1 VRFSG
6 QGEKVLGEKRLNL
19 NRHDGEAVAIDLPDL
34 DPVESPEG
42 VKWID
47 ATHANV
53 PDHYQH
59 DYGHAHNHACN
70 YSHT

>member
-1 VRFSG
+1 M
-6 QGEKVLGEKRLNL
+6 
-19 NRHDGEAVAIDLPDL
+19 RHDGEAVAIDLPDL

-59 DYGHAHNHACN
+59 DYGHAHDHAYN